1 MVTAVGLQMALL
13 LLFLIFW
20 NFGGGPYTFT
30 NRKRKSIMFLVSEN
44 KTRPCGGAGQVWHST
59 VQRQLPPRPSA
70 GFYLTPPGP
79 LEVSALPSAPPTP
92 RAPSTEQILLNAC
105 PEQGPAAVGA
115 THINKTTAPPPG
127 SHIPSS
133 KVALLP
139 YTHTHTHTHT
149 LLLLSEQ

>member
-1 MVTAVGLQMALL
+1 
-13 LLFLIFW
+13 
-20 NFGGGPYTFT
+20 
-30 NRKRKSIMFLVSEN
+30 MFLVSEN

-149 LLLLSEQ
+149 RYYYYQNSNNSSTREKTEQQNFRLRAREGWEEACL